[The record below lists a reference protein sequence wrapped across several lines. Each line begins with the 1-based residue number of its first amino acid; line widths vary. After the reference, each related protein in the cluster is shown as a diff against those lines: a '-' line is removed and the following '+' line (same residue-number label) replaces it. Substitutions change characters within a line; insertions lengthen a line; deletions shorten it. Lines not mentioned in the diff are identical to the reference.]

1 MKNGFL
7 CRMQKFIL
15 ILFLCSFILTIFSYF
30 ELSKM
35 DNTYIQENKMDF
47 KLKRNFK

>member
-7 CRMQKFIL
+7 CRMQKFMFL
-15 ILFLCSFILTIFSYF
+15 LFICSFILTTISYF
-30 ELSKM
+30 ELSKT
-35 DNTYIQENKMDF
+35 DYTYIQLNKMDF